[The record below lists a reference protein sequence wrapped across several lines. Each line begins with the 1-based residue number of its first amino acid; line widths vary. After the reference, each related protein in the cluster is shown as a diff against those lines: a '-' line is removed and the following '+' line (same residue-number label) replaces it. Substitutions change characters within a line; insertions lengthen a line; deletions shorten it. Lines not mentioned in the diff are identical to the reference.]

1 MKFDGFDL
9 DLTKITKG
17 YGVNPLDAACAETI
31 GDSSGGG
38 FPSGSVN
45 FGGSNSCVAT
55 RCETDCDCPS
65 EGCPSQG
72 FTCTCF
78 FCK

>member
-17 YGVNPLDAACAETI
+17 YGVNPLDDACAETI
-31 GDSSGGG
+31 GESSGGG
-38 FPSGSVN
+38 FPSSMPPIVGE
-45 FGGSNSCVAT
+45 SNVAT